1 MLLLT
6 KSTLNDNNFLLCIAG
21 KLHSN
26 EYCAFIE
33 DICKENK
40 NIFLLDYVNELEK
53 VWLFLNSSLLISTSS
68 AEGFGVPV
76 LDALS
81 INLPC
86 LATNLPT
93 YREIKALKP
102 NNKLT
107 LLSQNQN
114 STWIENLNKV
124 KEFKLEDSEK
134 KLERIDHFKNLLIKL
149 EHKILLNINSHF
161 D

>member
-1 MLLLT
+1 MR
-6 KSTLNDNNFLLCIAG
+6 
-21 KLHSN
+21 
-26 EYCAFIE
+26 
-33 DICKENK
+33 K

-76 LDALS
+76 LDSIS

-93 YREIKALKP
+93 YREIKALTP

-107 LLSQNQN
+107 LLDQNQDLE
-114 STWIENLNKV
+114 WIRNLNEVEK
-124 KEFKLEDSEK
+124 FNLEDSEK
-134 KLERIDHFKNLLIKL
+134 KSERIDNFKNFLIKL
-149 EHKILLNINSHF
+149 ENQNLLNINSYF
-161 D
+161 N